1 MAGDPRYME
10 SSFNGRC
17 FVCNGYYNKGDQI
30 WYEPANGSHK
40 SRACHNACRAAAAQ
54 NGPSQFMFTNR
65 DQTSQFDR
73 LVFDNPKDVLVRAFE
88 LSSEHNE
95 PCSVARL
102 ENNKWT
108 AMFMISAVPGIS
120 LVPAPP
126 EPEVDKPTEGP
137 LFEWPAG
144 APAPY

>member
-30 WYEPANGSHK
+30 WYEPSKNGSK
-40 SRACHNACRAAAAQ
+40 SRACHPACRTVNAQ
-54 NGPSQFMFTNR
+54 QGPQQYMFTNR
-65 DQTSQFDR
+65 DMTSQFDR
-73 LVFDNPKDVLVRAFE
+73 LVYEPKDMLVRAFE
-88 LSSEHNE
+88 LSAEHNE
-95 PCSVARL
+95 PCAVARL
-102 ENNKWT
+102 ENNKWV
-108 AMFMISAVPGIS
+108 AMFMISAAPGVS
-120 LVPAPP
+120 LIPAPP

-144 APAPY
+144 AKQPY